1 MPINDAEAVKKRILN
16 FLERNGAS
24 LPVHIAKEA
33 GMDMIFTSA
42 FLSELISHDKI
53 KVSDMKIG
61 TSPLYFIPGNESGL
75 EKFSDYLKGKERE
88 AFNILK
94 KENFLEDQRQE
105 PAIRIALRSLKD
117 FAKPF
122 EKDGK
127 LIWRY
132 YLINEDKYI
141 TSQEK
146 VLGAKPDIPIKKEEV
161 IKEEIEIPEVDRLEI
176 EGPKAEIHEEEIRPK
191 KKVQKKKSI
200 PKKASKEKSDK
211 FFNKVKEFIIKN
223 GFEILDI
230 LSFNKKDL
238 LLKVKK
244 DENESI
250 IAAYN
255 KKKISE
261 KDLLDA
267 YKKAATYRLNYSVFS
282 LGETPKKMKGLIDAM
297 KKMDSFEKI
306 E

>member
-1 MPINDAEAVKKRILN
+1 M
-16 FLERNGAS
+16 
-24 LPVHIAKEA
+24 
-33 GMDMIFTSA
+33 
-42 FLSELISHDKI
+42 
-53 KVSDMKIG
+53 
-61 TSPLYFIPGNESGL
+61 
-75 EKFSDYLKGKERE
+75 
-88 AFNILK
+88 
-94 KENFLEDQRQE
+94 
-105 PAIRIALRSLKD
+105 
-117 FAKPF
+117 
-122 EKDGK
+122 
-127 LIWRY
+127 
-132 YLINEDKYI
+132 
-141 TSQEK
+141 
-146 VLGAKPDIPIKKEEV
+146 GAKPDIPIKKEEV

-176 EGPKAEIHEEEIRPK
+176 DGPKAEIHEEEIRPK